1 MGSLS
6 LLVCDWRGLV
16 SSLCGASKP
25 AHKGKER
32 EVSLLWVW
40 WRAEELE
47 AHNQPNQFTHSAA
60 SFDLFDYLL
69 SISLPFQQSNQT
81 NFTFRL
87 FDGAER
93 KFIPT
98 SLRASCF
105 MNFFLFC
112 LRWPL
117 VFFVGWLPMAL
128 CAHNPP
134 PNKFSRPTPT
144 KSKENSFCIRLGP
157 QCPPPSNSI
166 ISSH

>member
-93 KFIPT
+93 KT
-98 SLRASCF
+98 TL
-105 MNFFLFC
+105 
-112 LRWPL
+112 PL
-117 VFFVGWLPMAL
+117 WLPRFIVQSQITHSIL
-128 CAHNPP
+128 SFIICS
-134 PNKFSRPTPT
+134 FS
-144 KSKENSFCIRLGP
+144 IRLGP
-157 QCPPPSNSI
+157 HTAHSSI
-166 ISSH
+166 NQSFFPLGREE

>member
-1 MGSLS
+1 LGSLS

-93 KFIPT
+93 KEKTF
-98 SLRASCF
+98 RWF
-105 MNFFLFC
+105 VWLF
-112 LRWPL
+112 
-117 VFFVGWLPMAL
+117 VFFV
-128 CAHNPP
+128 
-134 PNKFSRPTPT
+134 R
-144 KSKENSFCIRLGP
+144 
-157 QCPPPSNSI
+157 
-166 ISSH
+166 SSAAS

>member
-93 KFIPT
+93 KTTLPLWLPRFIVQSQIT
-98 SLRASCF
+98 HSILSFIICSFNRFYLIC
-105 MNFFLFC
+105 FFLIDI
-112 LRWPL
+112 LQYIL
-117 VFFVGWLPMAL
+117 FVTFNL
-128 CAHNPP
+128 
-134 PNKFSRPTPT
+134 F
-144 KSKENSFCIRLGP
+144 EI
-157 QCPPPSNSI
+157 
-166 ISSH
+166 

>member
-93 KFIPT
+93 KT
-98 SLRASCF
+98 TL
-105 MNFFLFC
+105 
-112 LRWPL
+112 PL
-117 VFFVGWLPMAL
+117 WLPRFIVQSQITHSL
-128 CAHNPP
+128 LS
-134 PNKFSRPTPT
+134 FSIC
-144 KSKENSFCIRLGP
+144 SSSIRLGLGASLLFGLVACGL
-157 QCPPPSNSI
+157 QPPLTHPKTILLPSCSTHNFIHS
-166 ISSH
+166 